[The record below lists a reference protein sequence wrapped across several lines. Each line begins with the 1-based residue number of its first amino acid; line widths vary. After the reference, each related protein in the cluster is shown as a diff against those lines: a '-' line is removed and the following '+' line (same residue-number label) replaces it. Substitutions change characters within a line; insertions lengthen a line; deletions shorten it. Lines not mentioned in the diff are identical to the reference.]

1 MSELAS
7 LEIRVQSSE
16 VDVANRRLQSLS
28 STSGGATGAVS
39 NLANEFSHL
48 SSSTSTTSNNVS
60 NLSQNLSGIGG
71 SGGSARTATSAL
83 TSVLENLRARAA
95 AAANAVGLTNT
106 NLHGLGSAGSSS
118 DASTQQLINHINQL
132 TTSLGNAS
140 QPAINVTQHIQN
152 IGTVSNTTNHNVQNL
167 NSSLNNLNNTSNA
180 STSGVNNL
188 GGGLSGVGTG
198 AAVAAT
204 ATSGLTSKLMQFAAP
219 AAIAATAMAGL
230 KKAMDVQREF
240 DVLNASLITAT
251 GSTENAAAAFEAL
264 QQFAAKTPYDLKQAI
279 TGFSQLVNL
288 GLTPSERAMLSY
300 GNTASAM
307 GKDLS
312 QMIEAVADAST
323 GEFERLKEFGIKS
336 SKQGEEIKFTFR
348 GVTTTVGNSS
358 KEIEDYLIKLGEVNF
373 AGAMENRMKTLD
385 GALANFG
392 DTWDQLWL
400 QVSQQGV
407 GQVLEAGVR
416 LATDAMQGAVDFL
429 ASGQMQAYISAL
441 SPLYEGFGEDVKA
454 TMSFITSLWS
464 NVPSEWGA
472 FAKKAVSLIVKTWIT
487 LPTNMRAVIQ
497 DTTVYLASIV
507 DYGRVY
513 GAGLVDAMVTSFR
526 SLLAQAK
533 VYSKAVAAAFN
544 PFDTFDLEGE
554 LAKARQPVFDTISKL
569 KSNINSITVARNAS
583 IDANERERATAIQSF
598 DAQIKKAGELG
609 AVYQRN
615 QKLKAANKEDRL
627 EKFKVG
633 GKGKE
638 SGSSAP
644 TATKG
649 SDKKEKKATDGL
661 SGFKSG
667 NTKYDKLI
675 EAAANRHGVDA
686 ALIKAVMHTESAFN
700 PNARS
705 PVGAQGLMQLMPAT
719 GRRFGVTNPWDPA
732 QNIEGGTKYLKFLN
746 NRYNGDLTKVTAAY
760 NAGEGNV
767 DKYKGVPPF
776 RETRDYVKKV
786 SGRYAIYNGKN
797 QKTSGEYGA
806 IGGGISEADRAAEQN
821 QRDFQSLVESL
832 RSEEEVIE
840 DSYKKRKELIEKN
853 TPAESEA
860 RKELMARLEAD
871 YKKDTEALAKKRSSD
886 LDNLVSSLRTEEEVV
901 QQSYDARKAILFAN
915 TKEGDELRTTTLAS
929 LDAELKTSLDKIKE
943 ARNADLRNLEDSLKT
958 EEQKVLESYQRRL
971 QIVLANTE
979 AGSQK
984 QVELK
989 NRLDAEYATSVLE
1002 GVNIGEPVDKYAQ
1015 ELAEL
1020 ESFFATRQQMILDN
1034 TTLTEQMRT
1043 DLEVALATDRA
1054 KKVKDL
1060 ETRRQLG
1067 MLDDAE
1073 VAYDGILSITKDFA
1087 GEQSGIYKV
1096 MFAASKAFAIADAV
1110 VKIQQGIAAASA
1122 VPWPLNL
1129 GAIASTIAATA
1140 SVISTINSTRMQL
1153 SGAYDKGG
1161 MIPAGKVGLVGEIGP
1176 ELVKGPAI
1184 VTGRERTA
1192 QLASNNQVNPTT
1204 IINIIN
1210 NNSEVS
1216 VTSTEKETAEGKI
1229 VDVVIE
1235 KAKREIARDIR
1246 AGGGQVSRSLEETY
1260 GVKRGIA

>member
-7 LEIRVQSSE
+7 LEIRVQSSD
-16 VDVANRRLQSLS
+16 VDVANHRLQSLS
-28 STSGGATGAVS
+28 SNSGSATGAVS
-39 NLANEFSHL
+39 NLANEFSNL

-71 SGGSARTATSAL
+71 SGGSARTATNAL
-83 TSVLENLRARAA
+83 TSVLESLRDRAA
-95 AAANAVGLTNT
+95 AAANAVGLTST
-106 NLHGLGSAGSSS
+106 NLHGLGSAGGSSN
-118 DASTQQLINHINQL
+118 ASTQQLINHINQL

-180 STSGVNNL
+180 STGGVNNL
-188 GGGLSGVGTG
+188 GGGLSGVGSG

-204 ATSGLTSKLMQFAAP
+204 ATSGLTSTLMQFAAP

-336 SKQGEEIKFTFR
+336 SKQGEEIQFTFR

-358 KEIEDYLIKLGEVNF
+358 KEIEDYLINLGEVNF

-400 QVSQQGV
+400 QVSKQGV

-464 NVPSEWGA
+464 GVPSEWGA

-487 LPTNMRAVIQ
+487 LPTHMRAVIQ
-497 DTTVYLASIV
+497 DTTVYLASLV
-507 DYGRVY
+507 DYGKVY

-544 PFDTFDLEGE
+544 PFETFDLEGE
-554 LAKARQPVFDTISKL
+554 LAKARQPVFDTVAKL
-569 KSNINSITVARNAS
+569 KTNINAITAARNAS
-583 IDANERERATAIQSF
+583 IEANERERASAIQSF
-598 DAQIKKAGELG
+598 EAQIKKAGELG
-609 AVYQRN
+609 EAYQRN

-638 SGSSAP
+638 SGSSDS
-644 TATKG
+644 TVTKG
-649 SDKKEKKATDGL
+649 SDKEGKKATDGL
-661 SGFKSG
+661 SGFNSG

-797 QKTSGEYGA
+797 KKTSGEYGA
-806 IGGGISEADRAAEQN
+806 MGGGISEADRAAEQN

-860 RKELMARLEAD
+860 RKELMARLDAD

-886 LDNLVSSLRTEEEVV
+886 LDSLVSSLRTEEEVV

-915 TKEGDELRTTTLAS
+915 TKEGDELRTTTLAR

-943 ARNADLRNLEDSLKT
+943 ARSADLRNLEDSLKT

-1002 GVNIGEPVDKYAQ
+1002 GISIGEPVDKYAQ

-1020 ESFFATRQQMILDN
+1020 ESFYATRQQMILDN

-1122 VPWPLNL
+1122 QPWPLNL
-1129 GAIASTIAATA
+1129 AAIASTISATA
-1140 SVISTINSTRMQL
+1140 SIVSTINSTRMQL

-1192 QLASNNQVNPTT
+1192 QLTNNNQVNPTT

-1210 NNSEVS
+1210 NNPEVS
-1216 VTSTEKETAEGKI
+1216 ITSTEKETAEGKI
-1229 VDVVIE
+1229 VDIVVE
-1235 KAKREIARDIR
+1235 KAKKALASEVRN
-1246 AGGGQVSRSLEETY
+1246 GGGMFSRSLEETY
-1260 GVKRGIA
+1260 ALRRGTA